1 MSYGNEFSIRINT
14 NTKNMKHLITVI
26 LSFLLLASCTI
37 TTSRPMTEKET
48 RQFNEVKQLAMEV
61 ECLLDGITTLEAYEA
76 VELLYQSSQLKYT
89 FSQDI
94 DSVAQISCRQLQER
108 VEALQQKIYQTV
120 LKHLPNMHVN
130 VASNGDCLLKGK
142 TTYPVYLQRGEKLR
156 VNISSRQAMT
166 VKVYNYDAKSCIK
179 AQSETTKFNYSLNIE
194 HTAIYLVEINPYSG
208 SQYASLRIDY
218 TPKSVERL
226 TPTTINE
233 REVEAQPDDFRVRT
247 VKGIKMKNIFEEP
260 RKFTLRGQ
268 LKAMFSGAYRGVV
281 GVEIPTGT
289 TDILYSMR
297 ISTNEADRSSD
308 GNFSKEANSS
318 YHKIKM
324 LGLPV
329 YESTRSVGII
339 KTILGDYTPLRE
351 EDAYINMFVFRSSSQ
366 AKKFQDDKPTSQ
378 LSYDINYSIMGMQSS
393 TGRIPV
399 KGLKNIYLGFEN
411 ERARYNNY
419 VWVEVIA
426 VQPNTEYYKTEYY
439 IN

>member
-1 MSYGNEFSIRINT
+1 
-14 NTKNMKHLITVI
+14 MKHFITI
-26 LSFLLLASCTI
+26 LLPILLASCTI
-37 TTSRPMTEKET
+37 TTSRPMTEKEV
-48 RQFNEVKQLAMEV
+48 RKFNEVKQLAMEV

-76 VELLYQSSQLKYT
+76 EELLYQSSQLKYT

-94 DSVAQISCRQLQER
+94 DSVEQISCRQLQER

-120 LKHLPNMHVN
+120 IKHLPNMHVN
-130 VASNGDCLLKGK
+130 VASNADCLLKGK
-142 TTYPVYLQRGEKLR
+142 TTYPVYIQRGEKLR
-156 VNISSRQAMT
+156 VNISSKQAMT

-179 AQSETTKFNYSLNIE
+179 TQSGITKFSYSADIE
-194 HTAIYLVEINPYSG
+194 HTAIYLVEINPSSS

-218 TPKSVERL
+218 TPKSIERL
-226 TPTTINE
+226 TLTKVNE
-233 REVEAQPDDFRVRT
+233 REVEAQPGDFRVRT

-281 GVEIPTGT
+281 GVEIPAGT

-308 GNFSKEANSS
+308 GKFEKEADAS
-318 YHKIKM
+318 YRKIKM

-339 KTILGDYTPLRE
+339 KTIIGDYTPLRE

-366 AKKFQDDKPTSQ
+366 AKKFQDDKPTAQ

-411 ERARYNNY
+411 ERTRYNNY
-419 VWVEVIA
+419 VWIELLA
-426 VQPNTEYYKTEYY
+426 VQPNTEYYKTEYF
-439 IN
+439 ID

>member
-1 MSYGNEFSIRINT
+1 
-14 NTKNMKHLITVI
+14 MKHIITI
-26 LSFLLLASCTI
+26 FLAILLASCTI
-37 TTSRPMTEKET
+37 TTSRPMTEKEV
-48 RQFNEVKQLAMEV
+48 RKFNEVKQLAMEV

-76 VELLYQSSQLKYT
+76 EELLYQSSQLKYT

-94 DSVAQISCRQLQER
+94 DSVEQISCRQLQER

-120 LKHLPNMHVN
+120 IKHLPNMHVN
-130 VASNGDCLLKGK
+130 VASNADCLLKGK
-142 TTYPVYLQRGEKLR
+142 TTYPIYIQRGEKLR
-156 VNISSRQAMT
+156 VNISSKQAMT

-179 AQSETTKFNYSLNIE
+179 TQSGITKFSYSADIE
-194 HTAIYLVEINPYSG
+194 HTAIYLVEINPSSS

-218 TPKSVERL
+218 TPKSIERL
-226 TPTTINE
+226 TLTKVNE
-233 REVEAQPDDFRVRT
+233 REVEAQPGDFRVRT

-281 GVEIPTGT
+281 GVEIPAGT

-308 GNFSKEANSS
+308 GKFEKEADAS
-318 YHKIKM
+318 YRKIKM

-339 KTILGDYTPLRE
+339 KTIIGDYTPLRE

-366 AKKFQDDKPTSQ
+366 AKKFQDDKPTAQ

-411 ERARYNNY
+411 ERTRYNNY
-419 VWVEVIA
+419 VWIELLA

>member
-1 MSYGNEFSIRINT
+1 
-14 NTKNMKHLITVI
+14 MKHFITI
-26 LSFLLLASCTI
+26 LLAILLASCTI
-37 TTSRPMTEKET
+37 TTSRPMTEKEV
-48 RQFNEVKQLAMEV
+48 RKFNEVKQLAMEV

-76 VELLYQSSQLKYT
+76 EELLYQSSQLKYT
-89 FSQDI
+89 YSQDI
-94 DSVAQISCRQLQER
+94 DSVEQISCRQLQER

-120 LKHLPNMHVN
+120 IKHLPNMHVN
-130 VASNGDCLLKGK
+130 VASNADCLLKGK
-142 TTYPVYLQRGEKLR
+142 TTYPVYIQRGEKLR
-156 VNISSRQAMT
+156 VNISSKQAMT

-179 AQSETTKFNYSLNIE
+179 TQSGITKFSYSADIE
-194 HTAIYLVEINPYSG
+194 HTAIYLVEINPSSS

-218 TPKSVERL
+218 TPKSIERL
-226 TPTTINE
+226 TLTKVNE
-233 REVEAQPDDFRVRT
+233 REVEAQPGDFRVRT

-281 GVEIPTGT
+281 GVEIPAGT

-308 GNFSKEANSS
+308 GKFEKEADAS
-318 YHKIKM
+318 YRKIKM

-339 KTILGDYTPLRE
+339 KTIIGDYTPLRE

-366 AKKFQDDKPTSQ
+366 AKKFQDDKPTVQ

-411 ERARYNNY
+411 ERTRYNNY
-419 VWVEVIA
+419 VWIELLA

>member
-1 MSYGNEFSIRINT
+1 
-14 NTKNMKHLITVI
+14 
-26 LSFLLLASCTI
+26 
-37 TTSRPMTEKET
+37 MTEKEV
-48 RQFNEVKQLAMEV
+48 RKFNEVKQLAMEV

-76 VELLYQSSQLKYT
+76 EELLYQSSQLKYT

-94 DSVAQISCRQLQER
+94 DSVEQISCRQLQER

-120 LKHLPNMHVN
+120 IKHLPNMHVN
-130 VASNGDCLLKGK
+130 VASNADCLLKGK
-142 TTYPVYLQRGEKLR
+142 TTYPVYIQRGEKLR
-156 VNISSRQAMT
+156 VNISSKQAMT

-179 AQSETTKFNYSLNIE
+179 TQSGITKFSYSADIE
-194 HTAIYLVEINPYSG
+194 HTAIYLVEINPSSS

-218 TPKSVERL
+218 TPKSIERL
-226 TPTTINE
+226 TLTKVNE
-233 REVEAQPDDFRVRT
+233 REVEAQPGDFRVRT

-308 GNFSKEANSS
+308 GKFEKEADAS
-318 YHKIKM
+318 YRKIKM

-339 KTILGDYTPLRE
+339 KTIIGDYTPLRE

-366 AKKFQDDKPTSQ
+366 AKKFQDDKPTAQ

-419 VWVEVIA
+419 VWIELLA

>member
-1 MSYGNEFSIRINT
+1 
-14 NTKNMKHLITVI
+14 MKHIITI
-26 LSFLLLASCTI
+26 LLPILLASCTI
-37 TTSRPMTEKET
+37 TTSRPMTEKEV
-48 RQFNEVKQLAMEV
+48 RKFNEVKQLAMEV

-76 VELLYQSSQLKYT
+76 EELLYQSSQLKYT

-94 DSVAQISCRQLQER
+94 DSVEQISCRQLQER

-120 LKHLPNMHVN
+120 IKHLPNMHVN
-130 VASNGDCLLKGK
+130 VASNADCLLKGK
-142 TTYPVYLQRGEKLR
+142 TTYPVYIQRGEKLR
-156 VNISSRQAMT
+156 VNISSKQAMT

-179 AQSETTKFNYSLNIE
+179 TQSGITKFSYSADIE
-194 HTAIYLVEINPYSG
+194 HTAIYLVEINPSSS

-218 TPKSVERL
+218 TPKSIERL
-226 TPTTINE
+226 TLTKVNE
-233 REVEAQPDDFRVRT
+233 REVEAQPGDFRVRT

-281 GVEIPTGT
+281 GVEIPAGT

-308 GNFSKEANSS
+308 GKFEKEADAS
-318 YHKIKM
+318 YRKIKM

-329 YESTRSVGII
+329 YESTHSVGII
-339 KTILGDYTPLRE
+339 KTIIGDYTPLRE

-366 AKKFQDDKPTSQ
+366 AKKFQDDKPTAQ

-419 VWVEVIA
+419 VWIELLA

>member
-1 MSYGNEFSIRINT
+1 
-14 NTKNMKHLITVI
+14 MKHIITIFVAI
-26 LSFLLLASCTI
+26 LLASCTI
-37 TTSRPMTEKET
+37 TTSRPMTEKEV
-48 RQFNEVKQLAMEV
+48 RKFNEVKQLAMEV

-76 VELLYQSSQLKYT
+76 EELLYQSSQLKYT

-94 DSVAQISCRQLQER
+94 DSVEQISCRQLQER

-120 LKHLPNMHVN
+120 IKHLPNMHVN
-130 VASNGDCLLKGK
+130 VASNADCLLKGK
-142 TTYPVYLQRGEKLR
+142 TTYPVYIQRGEKLR
-156 VNISSRQAMT
+156 VNISSKQAMT

-179 AQSETTKFNYSLNIE
+179 TQSGITKFSYSADIE
-194 HTAIYLVEINPYSG
+194 HTAIYLVEINPSSS

-218 TPKSVERL
+218 TPKSIERL
-226 TPTTINE
+226 TLTKVNE
-233 REVEAQPDDFRVRT
+233 REVEAQPGDFRVRT

-281 GVEIPTGT
+281 GVEIPAGT

-308 GNFSKEANSS
+308 GKFEKEADAS
-318 YHKIKM
+318 YRKIKM

-339 KTILGDYTPLRE
+339 KTIIGDYTPLRE

-366 AKKFQDDKPTSQ
+366 AKKFQDDKPTNQ

-419 VWVEVIA
+419 VWIELLA

>member
-1 MSYGNEFSIRINT
+1 
-14 NTKNMKHLITVI
+14 MKHIITIVLAI
-26 LSFLLLASCTI
+26 LLASCTI
-37 TTSRPMTEKET
+37 TTSRPMTEKEV
-48 RQFNEVKQLAMEV
+48 RKFNEVKQLAMEV

-76 VELLYQSSQLKYT
+76 EELLYQSSQLKYT

-94 DSVAQISCRQLQER
+94 DSVEQISCRQLQER

-120 LKHLPNMHVN
+120 IKHLPNMHVN
-130 VASNGDCLLKGK
+130 VASNADCLLKGK
-142 TTYPVYLQRGEKLR
+142 TTYPVYIQRGEKLR
-156 VNISSRQAMT
+156 VNISSKQAMT

-179 AQSETTKFNYSLNIE
+179 TQSGITKFSYSADIE
-194 HTAIYLVEINPYSG
+194 HTAIYLVEINPSSS

-218 TPKSVERL
+218 TPKSIERL
-226 TPTTINE
+226 TLTKVNE
-233 REVEAQPDDFRVRT
+233 REVEAQPGDFRVRT

-308 GNFSKEANSS
+308 GKFEKEADAS
-318 YHKIKM
+318 YRKIKM

-339 KTILGDYTPLRE
+339 KTIIGDYTPLRE

-366 AKKFQDDKPTSQ
+366 AKKFQDDKPTAQ

-419 VWVEVIA
+419 VWIELLA

>member
-1 MSYGNEFSIRINT
+1 MKDRIVIFLSI
-14 NTKNMKHLITVI
+14 
-26 LSFLLLASCTI
+26 LLLTNCTI
-37 TTSRPMTEKET
+37 TTSRPMTEKEC
-48 RQFNEVKQLAMEV
+48 RKQEEIKQLAMEV
-61 ECLLDGITTLEAYEA
+61 ECLLDGITNLEAYEA
-76 VELLYQSSQLKYT
+76 EELLSKSSQLKYT
-89 FSQDI
+89 YSQDI
-94 DSVAQISCRQLQER
+94 DSVSQISCRQLQER
-108 VEALQQKIYQTV
+108 CEQLQQKIYQTV
-120 LKHLPNMHVN
+120 IKQLPNMHVN
-130 VASNGDCLLKGK
+130 VVSNGDCLLKGK
-142 TTYPVYLQRGEKLR
+142 TTYPVYIQRGEKLL
-156 VNISSRQAMT
+156 VNISSRQTMT

-179 AQSETTKFNYSLNIE
+179 TQSGTTKFNYSADIE
-194 HTAIYLVEINPYSG
+194 HTAIYLIEISPSAG

-226 TPTTINE
+226 TPTSVYE
-233 REVEAQPDDFRVRT
+233 REVEGQPGDFLVRS

-281 GVEIPTGT
+281 GVEIPAGT

-308 GNFSKEANSS
+308 GGFGKEADAS
-318 YHKIKM
+318 YRKIKM

-329 YESTRSVGII
+329 YESTRSIGII

-351 EDAYINMFVFRSSSQ
+351 EDAYINMFVFRNSTQ
-366 AKKFQDDKPTSQ
+366 AKKFQDDKPTNQ
-378 LSYDINYSIMGMQSS
+378 LSYDINHSIMGMQSS
-393 TGRIPV
+393 TGRIPA

-426 VQPNTEYYKTEYY
+426 IQPNTEYYKTEYY

>member
-1 MSYGNEFSIRINT
+1 
-14 NTKNMKHLITVI
+14 MKHFITI
-26 LSFLLLASCTI
+26 LLAILLASCTI
-37 TTSRPMTEKET
+37 TTSRPMTEKEV
-48 RQFNEVKQLAMEV
+48 RKFNEVKQLAMEV

-76 VELLYQSSQLKYT
+76 EELLYQSSQLKYT
-89 FSQDI
+89 YSQDI

-108 VEALQQKIYQTV
+108 IELLQQKIYQTV
-120 LKHLPNMHVN
+120 IKHLPNMHVN
-130 VASNGDCLLKGK
+130 VASNADCLLKGK
-142 TTYPVYLQRGEKLR
+142 TTYPVYIQRGEKLR
-156 VNISSRQAMT
+156 VNISSKQAMT

-179 AQSETTKFNYSLNIE
+179 TQSGITKFSYSADIE
-194 HTAIYLVEINPYSG
+194 HTAIYLVEINPSSS

-218 TPKSVERL
+218 TPKSIERL
-226 TPTTINE
+226 TLTKVNE
-233 REVEAQPDDFRVRT
+233 REVEAQPGDFRVRT

-281 GVEIPTGT
+281 GVEIPAGT

-308 GNFSKEANSS
+308 GKFEKEADAS
-318 YHKIKM
+318 YRKIKM

-339 KTILGDYTPLRE
+339 KTIIGDYTPLRE

-366 AKKFQDDKPTSQ
+366 AKKFQDDKPTAQ

-419 VWVEVIA
+419 VWIELLA

>member
-1 MSYGNEFSIRINT
+1 
-14 NTKNMKHLITVI
+14 MKHIITIFVAI
-26 LSFLLLASCTI
+26 LLASCTI
-37 TTSRPMTEKET
+37 TTSRPMTEKEV
-48 RQFNEVKQLAMEV
+48 RKFNEVKQLAMEV

-76 VELLYQSSQLKYT
+76 EELLYQSSQLKYT

-94 DSVAQISCRQLQER
+94 DSVEQISCRQLQER

-120 LKHLPNMHVN
+120 IKHLPNMHVN
-130 VASNGDCLLKGK
+130 VASNADCLLKGK
-142 TTYPVYLQRGEKLR
+142 TTYPVYIQRGEKLR
-156 VNISSRQAMT
+156 VNISSKQAMT

-179 AQSETTKFNYSLNIE
+179 TQSGITKFSYSADIE
-194 HTAIYLVEINPYSG
+194 HTAIYLVEINPSSS

-218 TPKSVERL
+218 TPKSIERL
-226 TPTTINE
+226 TLTKVNE
-233 REVEAQPDDFRVRT
+233 REVEAQPGDFRVRT

-308 GNFSKEANSS
+308 GKFEKEADAS
-318 YHKIKM
+318 YRKIKM

-339 KTILGDYTPLRE
+339 KTIIGDYTPLRE

-366 AKKFQDDKPTSQ
+366 AKKFQDDKPTAQ

-419 VWVEVIA
+419 VWIELLA

>member
-1 MSYGNEFSIRINT
+1 
-14 NTKNMKHLITVI
+14 MKHFITI
-26 LSFLLLASCTI
+26 LLPILLASCTI
-37 TTSRPMTEKET
+37 TTSRPMTEKEV
-48 RQFNEVKQLAMEV
+48 RKFNEVKQLAMEV

-76 VELLYQSSQLKYT
+76 EELLYQSSQLKYT

-94 DSVAQISCRQLQER
+94 DSVEQISCRQLQER

-120 LKHLPNMHVN
+120 IKHLPNMHVN
-130 VASNGDCLLKGK
+130 VASNADCLLKGK
-142 TTYPVYLQRGEKLR
+142 TTYPVYIQRGEKLR
-156 VNISSRQAMT
+156 VNISSKQAMT

-179 AQSETTKFNYSLNIE
+179 TQSGITKFSYSADIE
-194 HTAIYLVEINPYSG
+194 HTAIYLVEINPSSS

-218 TPKSVERL
+218 TPKSIERL
-226 TPTTINE
+226 TLTKVNE
-233 REVEAQPDDFRVRT
+233 REVEAQPGDFRVRT

-281 GVEIPTGT
+281 GVEIPAGT

-308 GNFSKEANSS
+308 GKFEKEADAS
-318 YHKIKM
+318 YRKIKM

-339 KTILGDYTPLRE
+339 KTIIGDYTPLRE

-366 AKKFQDDKPTSQ
+366 AKKFQDDKPTAQ

-411 ERARYNNY
+411 ERTRYNNY
-419 VWVEVIA
+419 VWIELLA

>member
-1 MSYGNEFSIRINT
+1 
-14 NTKNMKHLITVI
+14 MKHFITI
-26 LSFLLLASCTI
+26 LLPILLASCTI
-37 TTSRPMTEKET
+37 TTSRPMTEKEV
-48 RQFNEVKQLAMEV
+48 RKFNEVKQLAMEV

-76 VELLYQSSQLKYT
+76 EELLYQSSQLKYT

-94 DSVAQISCRQLQER
+94 DSVEQISCRQLQER
-108 VEALQQKIYQTV
+108 FEALQQKIYQTV
-120 LKHLPNMHVN
+120 IKHLPNMHVN
-130 VASNGDCLLKGK
+130 VASNADCLLKGK
-142 TTYPVYLQRGEKLR
+142 TTYPVYIQRGEKLR
-156 VNISSRQAMT
+156 VNISSKQAMT

-179 AQSETTKFNYSLNIE
+179 TQSGITKFSYSADIE
-194 HTAIYLVEINPYSG
+194 HTAIYLVEINPSSS

-218 TPKSVERL
+218 TPKSIERL
-226 TPTTINE
+226 TLTKVNE
-233 REVEAQPDDFRVRT
+233 REVEAQPGDFRVRT

-281 GVEIPTGT
+281 GVEIPAGT

-308 GNFSKEANSS
+308 GKFEKEADAS
-318 YHKIKM
+318 YRKIKM

-339 KTILGDYTPLRE
+339 KTIIGDYTPLRE

-366 AKKFQDDKPTSQ
+366 AKKFQDDKPTAQ

-419 VWVEVIA
+419 VWIELLA

>member
-1 MSYGNEFSIRINT
+1 
-14 NTKNMKHLITVI
+14 MKHFITI
-26 LSFLLLASCTI
+26 LLPILLASCTI
-37 TTSRPMTEKET
+37 TTSRPMTEKEV
-48 RQFNEVKQLAMEV
+48 RKFNEVKQLAMEV

-76 VELLYQSSQLKYT
+76 EELLYQSSQLKYT

-94 DSVAQISCRQLQER
+94 DSVEQISCRQLQER

-120 LKHLPNMHVN
+120 IKHLPNMHVN
-130 VASNGDCLLKGK
+130 VASNADCLLKGK
-142 TTYPVYLQRGEKLR
+142 TTYPVYIQRGEKLR
-156 VNISSRQAMT
+156 VNISSKQAMT

-179 AQSETTKFNYSLNIE
+179 TQSGITKFSYSADIE
-194 HTAIYLVEINPYSG
+194 HTAIYLVEINPSSS

-218 TPKSVERL
+218 TPKSIERL
-226 TPTTINE
+226 TLTKVNE
-233 REVEAQPDDFRVRT
+233 REVEAQPGDFRVRT

-281 GVEIPTGT
+281 GVEIPAGT

-308 GNFSKEANSS
+308 GKFEKEADAS
-318 YHKIKM
+318 YRKIKM

-339 KTILGDYTPLRE
+339 KTIIGDYTPLRE

-366 AKKFQDDKPTSQ
+366 AKKFQDDKPTAQ

-419 VWVEVIA
+419 VWIELLA

>member
-1 MSYGNEFSIRINT
+1 
-14 NTKNMKHLITVI
+14 MKHIITIVLAI
-26 LSFLLLASCTI
+26 LLASCTI
-37 TTSRPMTEKET
+37 TTSRPMTEKEV
-48 RQFNEVKQLAMEV
+48 RKFNEVKQLAMEV

-76 VELLYQSSQLKYT
+76 EELLYQSSQLKYT

-94 DSVAQISCRQLQER
+94 DSVEQISCRQLQER

-120 LKHLPNMHVN
+120 IKHLPNMHVN
-130 VASNGDCLLKGK
+130 VASNADCLLKGK
-142 TTYPVYLQRGEKLR
+142 TTYPVYIQRGEKLR
-156 VNISSRQAMT
+156 VNISSKQAMT

-179 AQSETTKFNYSLNIE
+179 TQSGITKFSYSADIE
-194 HTAIYLVEINPYSG
+194 HTAIYLVEINPSSS

-218 TPKSVERL
+218 TPKSIERL
-226 TPTTINE
+226 TLTKVNE
-233 REVEAQPDDFRVRT
+233 REVEAQPGDFRVRT

-281 GVEIPTGT
+281 GVEIPAGT

-308 GNFSKEANSS
+308 GEFGKEANAS
-318 YHKIKM
+318 YRKIKM

-339 KTILGDYTPLRE
+339 KTIIGDYTPLRE

-366 AKKFQDDKPTSQ
+366 AKKFQDDKPTAQ

-419 VWVEVIA
+419 VWIELLA

>member
-1 MSYGNEFSIRINT
+1 
-14 NTKNMKHLITVI
+14 MKHFITI
-26 LSFLLLASCTI
+26 LLPILLASCTI
-37 TTSRPMTEKET
+37 TTSRPMTEKEV
-48 RQFNEVKQLAMEV
+48 RKFNEVKQLAMEV

-76 VELLYQSSQLKYT
+76 EELLYQSSQLKYT
-89 FSQDI
+89 YSQDI

-120 LKHLPNMHVN
+120 IKHLPNMHVN
-130 VASNGDCLLKGK
+130 VASNADCLLKGK
-142 TTYPVYLQRGEKLR
+142 TTYPVYIQRGEKLR
-156 VNISSRQAMT
+156 VNISSKQAMT

-179 AQSETTKFNYSLNIE
+179 TQSGITKFSYSADIE
-194 HTAIYLVEINPYSG
+194 HTAIYLVEINPSSS

-218 TPKSVERL
+218 TPKSIERL
-226 TPTTINE
+226 TLTKVNE
-233 REVEAQPDDFRVRT
+233 REVEAQPGDFRVRT

-308 GNFSKEANSS
+308 GKFEKEADAS
-318 YHKIKM
+318 YRKIKM

-339 KTILGDYTPLRE
+339 KTIIGDYTPLRE

-366 AKKFQDDKPTSQ
+366 AKKFQDDKPTAQ

-419 VWVEVIA
+419 VWIELLA

>member
-1 MSYGNEFSIRINT
+1 
-14 NTKNMKHLITVI
+14 MKHFITI
-26 LSFLLLASCTI
+26 LLPILLASCTI
-37 TTSRPMTEKET
+37 TTSRPMTEKEV
-48 RQFNEVKQLAMEV
+48 RKFNEVKQLAMEV

-76 VELLYQSSQLKYT
+76 EELLYQSSQLKYT
-89 FSQDI
+89 YSQDI

-120 LKHLPNMHVN
+120 IKHLPNMQVN
-130 VASNGDCLLKGK
+130 VASNADCLLKGK
-142 TTYPVYLQRGEKLR
+142 TTYPVYIQRGEKLR
-156 VNISSRQAMT
+156 VNISSKQAMT

-179 AQSETTKFNYSLNIE
+179 TQSGITKFSYSADIE
-194 HTAIYLVEINPYSG
+194 HTAIYLVEINPSSS

-218 TPKSVERL
+218 TPKSIERL
-226 TPTTINE
+226 TLTKVNE
-233 REVEAQPDDFRVRT
+233 REVEAQPGDFRVRA

-308 GNFSKEANSS
+308 GKFEKEADAS
-318 YHKIKM
+318 YRKIKM

-339 KTILGDYTPLRE
+339 KTIIGDYTPLRE

-366 AKKFQDDKPTSQ
+366 AKKFQDDKPTAQ

-399 KGLKNIYLGFEN
+399 KGVKNIYLGFEN

-419 VWVEVIA
+419 VWIELLA

>member
-1 MSYGNEFSIRINT
+1 
-14 NTKNMKHLITVI
+14 MKHIITI
-26 LSFLLLASCTI
+26 LLPILLASCTI
-37 TTSRPMTEKET
+37 TTSRPMTEKEV
-48 RQFNEVKQLAMEV
+48 RKFNEVKQLAMEV

-76 VELLYQSSQLKYT
+76 EELLYQSSQLKYT

-94 DSVAQISCRQLQER
+94 DSVEQISCRQLQER

-120 LKHLPNMHVN
+120 IKHLPNMHVN
-130 VASNGDCLLKGK
+130 VASNAECLLKGK
-142 TTYPVYLQRGEKLR
+142 TTYPVYIQRGEKLR
-156 VNISSRQAMT
+156 VNISSKQAMT

-179 AQSETTKFNYSLNIE
+179 TQSGITKFSYSTDIE
-194 HTAIYLVEINPYSG
+194 HTAIYLVEINPSSS

-218 TPKSVERL
+218 TPKSIERL
-226 TPTTINE
+226 TLTKVNE
-233 REVEAQPDDFRVRT
+233 REVEAQPGDFRVRT

-281 GVEIPTGT
+281 GVEIPAGT

-308 GNFSKEANSS
+308 GKFEKEADAS
-318 YHKIKM
+318 YRKIKM

-339 KTILGDYTPLRE
+339 KTIIGDYTPLRE

-366 AKKFQDDKPTSQ
+366 AKKFQDDKPTAQ

-419 VWVEVIA
+419 VWIELLA

>member
-1 MSYGNEFSIRINT
+1 
-14 NTKNMKHLITVI
+14 MKHFITI
-26 LSFLLLASCTI
+26 LLPILLASCTI
-37 TTSRPMTEKET
+37 TTSRPMTEKEV
-48 RQFNEVKQLAMEV
+48 RKFNEVKQLAMEV

-76 VELLYQSSQLKYT
+76 EELLYQSSQLKYT

-94 DSVAQISCRQLQER
+94 DSVEQISCRQLQER

-120 LKHLPNMHVN
+120 IKHLPNMHVN
-130 VASNGDCLLKGK
+130 VASNADCLLKGK
-142 TTYPVYLQRGEKLR
+142 TTYPVYIQRGEKLR
-156 VNISSRQAMT
+156 VNISSKQAMT

-179 AQSETTKFNYSLNIE
+179 TQSGITKFSYSADIE
-194 HTAIYLVEINPYSG
+194 HTAIYLVEINPSSS

-218 TPKSVERL
+218 TPKSIERL
-226 TPTTINE
+226 TLTKVNE
-233 REVEAQPDDFRVRT
+233 REVEAQPGDFRVRT

-281 GVEIPTGT
+281 GVEIPAGT

-308 GNFSKEANSS
+308 GKFEKEADAS
-318 YHKIKM
+318 YRKIKM

-339 KTILGDYTPLRE
+339 KTIIGDYTPLRE

-366 AKKFQDDKPTSQ
+366 AKKFQDDKPTNQ

-393 TGRIPV
+393 TGRSPV

-419 VWVEVIA
+419 VWIELLA

>member
-1 MSYGNEFSIRINT
+1 
-14 NTKNMKHLITVI
+14 
-26 LSFLLLASCTI
+26 
-37 TTSRPMTEKET
+37 MTEKEV
-48 RQFNEVKQLAMEV
+48 RKFNEVKQLAMEV

-76 VELLYQSSQLKYT
+76 EELLYQSSQLKYT

-94 DSVAQISCRQLQER
+94 DSVEQISCRQLQER

-120 LKHLPNMHVN
+120 IKHLPNMHVN
-130 VASNGDCLLKGK
+130 VASNADCLLKGK
-142 TTYPVYLQRGEKLR
+142 TTYPVYIQRGEKLR
-156 VNISSRQAMT
+156 VNISSKQVMT

-179 AQSETTKFNYSLNIE
+179 TQSGITKFSYSADIE
-194 HTAIYLVEINPYSG
+194 HTAIYLVEINPSSS

-218 TPKSVERL
+218 TPKSIERL
-226 TPTTINE
+226 TLTKVNE
-233 REVEAQPDDFRVRT
+233 REVEAQPGDFRVRT

-308 GNFSKEANSS
+308 GKFEKEADAS
-318 YHKIKM
+318 YRKIKM

-339 KTILGDYTPLRE
+339 KTIIGDYTPLRE

-366 AKKFQDDKPTSQ
+366 AKKFQDDKPTAQ

-419 VWVEVIA
+419 VWIELLA